1 MDSTVNRARTGG
13 NQFFLKMEGNINQ
26 LIIDETFNP
35 GQIKS
40 KKRQP
45 RCPQGSPAG
54 AKNPC
59 TNGPTRR
66 EKRTKE
72 KTKEREQESRIKN
85 REEDER
91 KKRRSRSK
99 IGEREREVKERGGKM
114 DEDLRPGPETLR
126 GK

>member
-1 MDSTVNRARTGG
+1 M
-13 NQFFLKMEGNINQ
+13 KMEGNINQ

-40 KKRQP
+40 QKRQP

-66 EKRTKE
+66 EKRAKE
-72 KTKEREQESRIKN
+72 KTTEKEQESRIKN
-85 REEDER
+85 REEDE

-114 DEDLRPGPETLR
+114 DEDLRPGPETFR

>member
-1 MDSTVNRARTGG
+1 
-13 NQFFLKMEGNINQ
+13 MEGNINH

-99 IGEREREVKERGGKM
+99 IGEREREREVKERGGKM